1 MDGRGLRRGNG
12 GGVDSSSPKVRIPGS
27 AVLLL
32 GGLCIEMSLVPQRL
46 GILCPAAPLGKPR
59 GQPLDLQVKRC
70 AAGQSMT

>member
-1 MDGRGLRRGNG
+1 MPRVTGPRPAEGFGAATVLAWA
-12 GGVDSSSPKVRIPGS
+12 

-32 GGLCIEMSLVPQRL
+32 GGLRVELSLVPQRL